1 MIEAIERTF
10 GKMAPADRLD
20 AAHHKRRAV
29 LPLAEWRAAVHYGAA
44 ASGRC
49 GRVNRVGS
57 CRAQGRVRGEVPL
70 VRNVST
76 SAREPVADVLE
87 RAPEPGASAAVS
99 ADAPPVAP
107 HRIVVVGGGAGG
119 LVLATKLGDRLG
131 RRGKARVTLVDCALI
146 HVWKPLLHEVAA
158 GTLRIE
164 ADGLDYFAHARDHHF
179 AFELG
184 RMSGLDRRRREIL
197 LEAVSD
203 PSGAELV
210 PARRLG
216 YDTLVIAVG
225 SVLNDFGVPGVREH
239 CLFLDSA
246 PEAERI
252 HQQVFGRFLRGH
264 AEAGSTAPWRLRFAI
279 VGAGATGVEFA
290 AELRHAARQLVG
302 YGLRGF
308 DPDRDI
314 EVRLIEA
321 APSVL
326 PALPERVQQA
336 TERALRELGVEI
348 YTGEQVDRVTAEGV
362 HTRSGRLLPADLTV
376 WTAGVKGPPW
386 LVDLDG
392 LEVNRLNQLIVDQTL
407 KTTRDQHIFA
417 LGDCAACP
425 QPGSDRPVPPRAQ
438 AAHQQAHLLAR
449 SLAGM
454 LDGKALLPFVY
465 KDYGSLI
472 SLSSSSIGS
481 LMGNLFK
488 SITIEGF
495 LARLAYLSLY
505 KKHQVSLHGLREV
518 TLMALANLL
527 HRRTRPALKL
537 H

>member
-1 MIEAIERTF
+1 M
-10 GKMAPADRLD
+10 
-20 AAHHKRRAV
+20 
-29 LPLAEWRAAVHYGAA
+29 
-44 ASGRC
+44 GRD
-49 GRVNRVGS
+49 
-57 CRAQGRVRGEVPL
+57 
-70 VRNVST
+70 VST
-76 SAREPVADVLE
+76 SAREPVAGVLE
-87 RAPEPGASAAVS
+87 RAPEPGAPSAVRADAASAA
-99 ADAPPVAP
+99 A
-107 HRIVVVGGGAGG
+107 HHIVVVGGGAGG

-131 RRGKARVTLVDCALI
+131 RRGKARITLVDCALI

-184 RMSGLDRRRREIL
+184 RMSDLDRGRREIL
-197 LEAVSD
+197 LEAVTD
-203 PSGAELV
+203 ASGAELV

-239 CLFLDSA
+239 CLYLDSA

-264 AEAGSTAPWRLRFAI
+264 AEAGSAAERRLRFAI

-326 PALPERVQQA
+326 PALPERLQQA
-336 TERALRELGVEI
+336 TERALGALGVELH
-348 YTGEQVDRVTAEGV
+348 TSQQVERVTAEGV
-362 HTRSGRLLPADLTV
+362 HTQSGELLPADLTV
-376 WTAGVKGPPW
+376 WTAGVKGPAW
-386 LVDLDG
+386 LAGLDG
-392 LEVNRLNQLIVDQTL
+392 LEVNRLNQLVVDQAL
-407 KTTRDQHIFA
+407 KVTRDEHIFA

-425 QPGSDRPVPPRAQ
+425 RPGSDRPVPPRAQ
-438 AAHQQAHLLAR
+438 AAHQQAQLLAK
-449 SLAGM
+449 SLARR
-454 LDGKALLPFVY
+454 LESRAPLPFAY

-472 SLSSSSIGS
+472 SLSSSTIGN

-527 HRRTRPALKL
+527 HRRTRPRLKL

>member
-1 MIEAIERTF
+1 M
-10 GKMAPADRLD
+10 
-20 AAHHKRRAV
+20 RA
-29 LPLAEWRAAVHYGAA
+29 
-44 ASGRC
+44 
-49 GRVNRVGS
+49 
-57 CRAQGRVRGEVPL
+57 
-70 VRNVST
+70 T
-76 SAREPVADVLE
+76 SFR
-87 RAPEPGASAAVS
+87 
-99 ADAPPVAP
+99 
-107 HRIVVVGGGAGG
+107 
-119 LVLATKLGDRLG
+119 
-131 RRGKARVTLVDCALI
+131 
-146 HVWKPLLHEVAA
+146 
-158 GTLRIE
+158 
-164 ADGLDYFAHARDHHF
+164 
-179 AFELG
+179 FELG
-184 RMSGLDRRRREIL
+184 QMRGLDRARREIM
-197 LEAVSD
+197 LEPVIDAG
-203 PSGAELV
+203 GAAL
-210 PARRLG
+210 PGRRLG

-239 CLFLDSA
+239 CLYLDSP

-252 HQQVFGRFLRGH
+252 HQQVSAAFCAATRRP
-264 AEAGSTAPWRLRFAI
+264 ARPAARRLRFAV

-326 PALPERVQQA
+326 PALPERLQEA
-336 TERALRELGVEI
+336 TERALRDLGVEI
-348 YTGEQVDRVTAEGV
+348 HTGEQVERVTAEGV

-376 WTAGVKGPPW
+376 WTAGVKGPAW
-386 LVDLDG
+386 LADLDG
-392 LEVNRLNQLIVDQTL
+392 LEVNRLNQLVVDQTL
-407 KTTRDQHIFA
+407 KVTRDEHIFA

-449 SLAGM
+449 SLARR
-454 LDGKALLPFVY
+454 LEGKAPLPFVY

-472 SLSSSSIGS
+472 SLSSSSIGN

-505 KKHQVSLHGLREV
+505 KKHQVSLHGLSEV

-527 HRRTRPALKL
+527 DRRRDRRSSCTERQPAPVGVPPCSEAASSVCLPARPRACRPTGVTARRHACESRLPGRKPRSRRRTIFSTSRTSMSRMPAAMITMPSPIRTGRVSNSSCMNGSVGEGELRHDHYRERDQHRRRAQARRAA
-537 H
+537 

>member
-1 MIEAIERTF
+1 M
-10 GKMAPADRLD
+10 
-20 AAHHKRRAV
+20 
-29 LPLAEWRAAVHYGAA
+29 
-44 ASGRC
+44 
-49 GRVNRVGS
+49 
-57 CRAQGRVRGEVPL
+57 VRH
-70 VRNVST
+70 VST
-76 SAREPVADVLE
+76 SAREPVAAVLE
-87 RAPEPGASAAVS
+87 RAPAPATPAVISGSAHVAS
-99 ADAPPVAP
+99 P
-107 HRIVVVGGGAGG
+107 HHIVVVGGGAGG

-131 RRGKARVTLVDCALI
+131 RRGKARITLVDCALTHI
-146 HVWKPLLHEVAA
+146 WKPLLHEVAA
-158 GTLRIE
+158 GTFG
-164 ADGLDYFAHARDHHF
+164 ADGDALDYFAHARAHHF
-179 AFELG
+179 RFEFG
-184 RMSGLDRRRREIL
+184 QMSGLDRTRRELIL
-197 LEAVSD
+197 EPVTD
-203 PSGAELV
+203 PSGAEMV
-210 PARRLG
+210 PGRRLG

-239 CLFLDSA
+239 CLYLDSA
-246 PEAERI
+246 PQAERI

-264 AEAGSTAPWRLRFAI
+264 AEVGSSVERRLRFAI

-326 PALPERVQQA
+326 PALPERLQQA
-336 TERALRELGVEI
+336 TERALGALGVDLH
-348 YTGEQVDRVTAEGV
+348 TSEQVERVTAEGV

-376 WTAGVKGPPW
+376 WTAGVKGPAW
-386 LVDLDG
+386 LSDLDG
-392 LEVNRLNQLIVDQTL
+392 LEVNRLNQLVVDQTL
-407 KTTRDQHIFA
+407 KVTRDEHVFA

-425 QPGSDRPVPPRAQ
+425 RPGSDRPVPPRAQ

-449 SLAGM
+449 SLARR
-454 LDGKALLPFVY
+454 LDGRAALPFVY

-472 SLSSSSIGS
+472 SLSSSTIGN

-505 KKHQVSLHGLREV
+505 KKHQISLHGLSEV

-527 HRRTRPALKL
+527 HRRTRPQLKL

>member
-1 MIEAIERTF
+1 M
-10 GKMAPADRLD
+10 
-20 AAHHKRRAV
+20 
-29 LPLAEWRAAVHYGAA
+29 
-44 ASGRC
+44 
-49 GRVNRVGS
+49 
-57 CRAQGRVRGEVPL
+57 

-87 RAPEPGASAAVS
+87 RAPEPGAPPAVRADAAWQRRTTSSWSAAARAAWCSRPSS
-99 ADAPPVAP
+99 A
-107 HRIVVVGGGAGG
+107 IGWAG
-119 LVLATKLGDRLG
+119 D
-131 RRGKARVTLVDCALI
+131 GKARITLVDCALI
-146 HVWKPLLHEVAA
+146 HIWKPLLHEVAA

-197 LEAVSD
+197 LEPVSD
-203 PSGAELV
+203 AGGAELV
-210 PARRLG
+210 PGRRLG

-239 CLFLDSA
+239 CLYLDSA

-252 HQQVFGRFLRGH
+252 HQAGVRPLSARPR
-264 AEAGSTAPWRLRFAI
+264 EAGSAAARRLRFAI

-336 TERALRELGVEI
+336 TERALRDLGVEI
-348 YTGEQVDRVTAEGV
+348 HTGEQVDRVTAEGV
-362 HTRSGRLLPADLTV
+362 HTRSGRLVPADLTV

-386 LVDLDG
+386 LADLDG
-392 LEVNRLNQLIVDQTL
+392 LEVNRLNQLVVDQTL
-407 KTTRDQHIFA
+407 KVTRDEHIFA

-449 SLAGM
+449 SLARR
-454 LDGKALLPFVY
+454 LEGKALLPFVY

-472 SLSSSSIGS
+472 SLSYSTIGN

-527 HRRTRPALKL
+527 HRRTRPQLKL

>member
-1 MIEAIERTF
+1 M
-10 GKMAPADRLD
+10 
-20 AAHHKRRAV
+20 
-29 LPLAEWRAAVHYGAA
+29 
-44 ASGRC
+44 
-49 GRVNRVGS
+49 
-57 CRAQGRVRGEVPL
+57 

-76 SAREPVADVLE
+76 SAREPIAGVRE
-87 RAPEPGASAAVS
+87 HAPEPSASPAISAA
-99 ADAPPVAP
+99 AHLATP
-107 HRIVVVGGGAGG
+107 HHIVVVGGGAGG
-119 LVLATKLGDRLG
+119 LVLATKLGNRLG
-131 RRGKARVTLVDCALI
+131 RRGKARITLVDCALTHI
-146 HVWKPLLHEVAA
+146 WKPLLHEVAA
-158 GTLRIE
+158 GTLR
-164 ADGLDYFAHARDHHF
+164 ADSDGLDYFAHARAHHF
-179 AFELG
+179 GFELG
-184 RMSGLDRRRREIL
+184 QMNGLDRARRELIL
-197 LEAVSD
+197 DPMVD
-203 PSGAELV
+203 PSGAEVV
-210 PARRLG
+210 PGRRLG

-239 CLFLDSA
+239 CLYLDSPA
-246 PEAERI
+246 QAERI

-264 AEAGSTAPWRLRFAI
+264 AEAGSAAARRLRFAI

-326 PALPERVQQA
+326 PALPERLQQA
-336 TERALRELGVEI
+336 TERALGALGVELH
-348 YTGEQVDRVTAEGV
+348 TSEQVERVTAEGV
-362 HTRSGRLLPADLTV
+362 YTRSGRLLPADLTV
-376 WTAGVKGPPW
+376 WTAGVKGPAW
-386 LVDLDG
+386 LADLDG
-392 LEVNRLNQLIVDQTL
+392 LEVNRLNQLVVDQTL
-407 KTTRDQHIFA
+407 KVSRDEHVFA

-425 QPGSDRPVPPRAQ
+425 RPGSNRPVPPRAQ

-449 SLAGM
+449 SLARR
-454 LDGKALLPFVY
+454 LAGKAPLPFVY

-472 SLSSSSIGS
+472 SLSSSTIGN

-505 KKHQVSLHGLREV
+505 KKHQISLHGVSAV

-527 HRRTRPALKL
+527 DRRRRPALKL